1 MKKEARKVSGTAY
14 LTGSEKTTND
24 LVNSLAEAVGALHPD
39 IPLDK
44 FKTAIMGKLVI
55 KFDEQQV
62 FDIPETLDEA
72 VDMLPNGRES
82 MTKMVISKA
91 LTNQQD
97 KARQEIIDD
106 LVKGKDI
113 KTIMAGVIK
122 EFTTAA

>member
-1 MKKEARKVSGTAY
+1 MKRESRKVSGTAY
-14 LTGSEKTTND
+14 LTGSEKTTDD

-44 FKTAIMGKLVI
+44 FKTAIRNKLVI
-55 KFDEQQV
+55 KFEEQRE
-62 FDIPETLDEA
+62 FEIPETLDEA

-97 KARQEIIDD
+97 KARAEIIDAM
-106 LVKGKDI
+106 VKGKDV
-113 KTIMAGVIK
+113 KTVMAGVIK

>member
-1 MKKEARKVSGTAY
+1 MKTEERKVSGTAY
-14 LTGSEKTTND
+14 LTGSEKTTTD

-44 FKTAIMGKLVI
+44 FKTAINKALVI
-55 KFDEQQV
+55 KFEEKRE
-62 FDIPETLDEA
+62 FEIPETLDEA

-97 KARQEIIDD
+97 KARQEIIDE
-106 LVKGKDI
+106 LVKGKDV
-113 KTIMAGVIK
+113 KTVMAGVIK

>member
-1 MKKEARKVSGTAY
+1 
-14 LTGSEKTTND
+14 
-24 LVNSLAEAVGALHPD
+24 
-39 IPLDK
+39 
-44 FKTAIMGKLVI
+44 
-55 KFDEQQV
+55 
-62 FDIPETLDEA
+62 
-72 VDMLPNGRES
+72 MLPNGRES